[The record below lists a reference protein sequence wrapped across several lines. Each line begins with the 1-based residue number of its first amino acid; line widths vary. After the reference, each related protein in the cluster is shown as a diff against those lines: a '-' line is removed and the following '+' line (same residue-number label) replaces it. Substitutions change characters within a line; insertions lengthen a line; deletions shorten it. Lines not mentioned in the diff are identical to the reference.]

1 MATPLLQPVILPGFQ
16 HRPGVHCGST
26 ALCDALRA
34 RGLELSEPLAFG
46 LGAGLGFHYVVAPE
60 FTPSHFLQGRSPGL
74 ERTACEVLGAP
85 AVERT
90 AVGPEE
96 ALEGVAEVEGE
107 VPALAAL
114 GLAARMEGLA
124 DGWTRLA
131 GSLRELGEAAAH
143 AVPPGVLARVRAL
156 AEGERRFFEDVGAAL
171 AWNRLT
177 DPGGRDRA
185 RGPRGPP
192 AAAAPR
198 ARRSAGGAR
207 QSRGRPRA

>member
-1 MATPLLQPVILPGFQ
+1 M
-16 HRPGVHCGST
+16 
-26 ALCDALRA
+26 
-34 RGLELSEPLAFG
+34 
-46 LGAGLGFHYVVAPE
+46 
-60 FTPSHFLQGRSPGL
+60 
-74 ERTACEVLGAP
+74 LGAP

-171 AWNRLT
+171 AWRSPHRSRR
-177 DPGGRDRA
+177 PGSGSRA
-185 RGPRGPP
+185 S
-192 AAAAPR
+192 R
-198 ARRSAGGAR
+198 ATSRSRSTGSPFSRWRSTISGTSAGVTPPYQTPSG
-207 QSRGRPRA
+207 